1 MVVDVIGIGEEVFVD
16 VEFVIDVD
24 RVVVG
29 IAGVGV
35 GVVKDLDTTNTQSME
50 MIWKRRDILIR
61 NSFTFSVQHRS
72 ERGSLAVVFY

>member
-1 MVVDVIGIGEEVFVD
+1 MEEEVFVKT
-16 VEFVIDVD
+16 ELVIDVVG
-24 RVVVG
+24 VVVG
-29 IAGVGV
+29 IAGVT
-35 GVVKDLDTTNTQSME
+35 VVKDLDTTNTQSME